1 MGRLTSPHQILP
13 WLFGSST
20 MNLSCGERPV
30 CLPVRTTSGPSA
42 ATTPSPARMASS
54 YSSAV
59 ERLTERWRP
68 SGGRVRGLG
77 GWSARLGLVV
87 AIGGMTPR
95 GAGDHVTDR
104 PAARD
109 AGSAEGGPQES
120 ASTVALPET

>member
-1 MGRLTSPHQILP
+1 MGRFTGPHQT
-13 WLFGSST
+13 FSSVAGWAT
-20 MNLSCGERPV
+20 TNLSSGERPV

-77 GWSARLGLVV
+77 GWSGRLGLVV
-87 AIGGMTPR
+87 AIGGTTPQ
-95 GAGDHVTDR
+95 GAGDHITD
-104 PAARD
+104 
-109 AGSAEGGPQES
+109 
-120 ASTVALPET
+120 

>member
-1 MGRLTSPHQILP
+1 MGRLTGPHQIRS
-13 WLFGSST
+13 WLLGSST

-59 ERLTERWRP
+59 ERCTERWRP

-77 GWSARLGLVV
+77 GWSGRLGLVV

-95 GAGDHVTDR
+95 GAGEHRHEPTA
-104 PAARD
+104 PRD
-109 AGSAEGGPQES
+109 ARAAEAAAAED
-120 ASTVALPET
+120 AY

>member
-59 ERLTERWRP
+59 ERFTERWRP
-68 SGGRVRGLG
+68 SGGRV
-77 GWSARLGLVV
+77 LGLVV
-87 AIGGMTPR
+87 AIGGLTPR

-109 AGSAEGGPQES
+109 ACPPRAGRRSRLPQS
-120 ASTVALPET
+120 RYQKPYHG